1 MRLVLFTIKALLL
14 TLYMSLASGITLAAS
29 AGEPGVAQFIAL
41 KDSADLYADIPDK
54 GFPIPMLDGAPIP
67 YEYVSLPEEGWEVT
81 SYVYSIS
88 ESGFMESYKEQLREA
103 GFIDQGSVEH
113 IESLWRYDRSSD
125 GASLIVEMF
134 HEESNFSISMYV
146 NYL

>member
-1 MRLVLFTIKALLL
+1 MRLVILFTVKALLL
-14 TLYMSLASGITLAAS
+14 ALCMSLASGIATAAS
-29 AGEPGVAQFIAL
+29 AGEPVVAHAL

-54 GFPIPMLDGAPIP
+54 GFPVPMLNGAPAP
-67 YEYVSLPEEGWEVT
+67 YEYISLPEEGWEVT
-81 SYVYSIS
+81 SYVYSGS
-88 ESGFMESYKEQLREA
+88 SFMELYKEQLREA
-103 GFIDQGSVEH
+103 GFIDQGSVAH